1 MIPCTRSSHRWHV
14 LTSFQTIDKL
24 DKDNFGLKLKI
35 HYLQEQLEKA
45 GPAYNQAALRE
56 NTELKVSR
64 MTMQRDISRYRKNLQ
79 QAERDLEA
87 YRLQF
92 QELREKYRTKS
103 MDETAQHE
111 LSIMR
116 EEIETKDA
124 QLRDL
129 REELRDIKENKSQDM
144 EKLRDEIEDL
154 EASLREK
161 DRIIDTRDEEIE
173 ELKDRDGKENNSVAE
188 LENELQRAKDQMEE
202 LQESLEQA
210 RLDSREAKE
219 AEDRAAE
226 ERERAEKDLNEL
238 HEEMAN
244 KSIST
249 KGFNRQLEE
258 KANRLE
264 DELQE
269 LRKENEALSA
279 EVESKTRR
287 EAGLEEQFQKAQQ
300 EMDKEE
306 RDMQLELDHI
316 RRERD
321 LIQEQHEKVSAQL
334 QDALDNVQRHNDE
347 KDLLQTRHNALT
359 DESGGLQQ
367 ELSHAQSRI
376 RDLQHS
382 LEEEKHRSA
391 DNGHSVRIQYREE
404 TEKLQDEIEALH
416 HEIEDKEGQFALEQD
431 KWESSKR
438 TLQLQKD
445 RAEDQAAGFKRT
457 IEKLEQVEH
466 TLTGKEDKL
475 QEVIDSEKTRHQ
487 NAEAVLSRQVKELN
501 DDLTSKRQFLDDQ
514 RSELLSVKEELRIA
528 KREETALREKVQAL
542 EDEVVVLQ
550 SSLEDE
556 QQYGKGR
563 MQKGSSDQENQV
575 QKLISEKQR
584 LRDQLA
590 NAHVELHDMQTAVS
604 ELEAERD
611 ELQNNAGQAQDPAD
625 NTTRFDREKLELRK
639 GSLRL
644 ENEVKRLKDDKSAL
658 EEQLNAE
665 IERGT
670 AEENQLSAEIDRLQD
685 RLQAGSGGRDREL
698 TSAKS
703 KVQRLER
710 RIREL
715 EELLEQQQP
724 LAEDEHT
731 VSKADHSMLRHS
743 LDESRKR
750 EKALLQRESEQKT
763 FVRNCKSRI
772 ADLERDLHD
781 ALMKKFDVKSPQS
794 SPSDKLHQELR
805 SLRKQLGEA
814 HKALKEVKS
823 KNRDLERAAMKDE
836 DQKDI
841 HELLKSST
849 LEVEAL
855 ELQLSE
861 RDAKLNEMRTQV
873 RRIRD
878 ERAFCAK
885 KAETANSHVESL
897 QNRYNQTLAK
907 LSSSKNDNDK
917 SRHEKEILGLG
928 KEIVWLRARLKREEK
943 FRRDLAWS
951 KGLMELGERVR
962 VAWFVI
968 PFHLM
973 ISSFLFLVQRANM
986 VHLTTATMPTFE

>member
-1 MIPCTRSSHRWHV
+1 MFFY
-14 LTSFQTIDKL
+14 LLQTIDKL

-45 GPAYNQAALRE
+45 GPSYNQAALRE

-64 MTMQRDISRYRKNLQ
+64 MTMQRDVSRYRKNLQ
-79 QAERDLEA
+79 QAERDLET

-92 QELREKYRTKS
+92 QELREKYRKKS
-103 MDETAQHE
+103 MDETVQRE
-111 LSIMR
+111 VDMMR
-116 EEIETKDA
+116 EDIETKDS

-129 REELRDIKENKSQDM
+129 REELRDIKDNKSQDM
-144 EKLRDEIEDL
+144 EKLRDEVEDL

-161 DRIIDTRDEEIE
+161 DRTIDARDEEIE
-173 ELKDRDGKENNSVAE
+173 ELQDRDGKENNAVSE
-188 LENELQRAKDQMEE
+188 LEAELQRAKYQMEE

-210 RLDSREAKE
+210 RLESREARDTE
-219 AEDRAAE
+219 ERAAE
-226 ERERAEKDLNEL
+226 ARERAEKDLNEL

-269 LRKENEALSA
+269 LRKENDVLRG
-279 EVESKTRR
+279 EVESKAER
-287 EAGLEEQFQKAQQ
+287 EAALEEQFQKAQQ
-300 EMDKEE
+300 DMDEDE
-306 RDMQLELDHI
+306 RNLRHEFEQI
-316 RRERD
+316 QRERD
-321 LIQEQHEKVSAQL
+321 LVRQEHEKTSAQL
-334 QDALDNVQRHNDE
+334 QEALDELQRHDDE
-347 KDLLQTRHNALT
+347 KDLLQTRHHALT
-359 DESGGLQQ
+359 DESGGLQR
-367 ELSHAQSRI
+367 ELSQAQSRI

-382 LEEEKHRSA
+382 FEEEKHRSL
-391 DNGHSVRIQYREE
+391 DSGHNVRIQYREE
-404 TEKLQDEIEALH
+404 IERLQDEIESLH

-475 QEVIDSEKTRHQ
+475 QEVVDSEKTRHQ
-487 NAEAVLSRQVKELN
+487 NAEAVLGRQVKELN
-501 DDLTSKRQFLDDQ
+501 DDLASKRQFIDDQ

-528 KREETALREKVQAL
+528 KREETSLRERVQAL

-575 QKLISEKQR
+575 QKLLSEKQK

-604 ELEAERD
+604 ELETERD
-611 ELQNNAGQAQDPAD
+611 ELQNQVDHDQNPAD
-625 NTTRFDREKLELRK
+625 NTTRFDREKHELRK
-639 GSLRL
+639 GSLRF
-644 ENEVKRLKDDKSAL
+644 ENEVKRLKDDKSSLVEAKESL
-658 EEQLNAE
+658 ERQLNSE
-665 IERGT
+665 IERAT

-685 RLQAGSGGRDREL
+685 RLQMTSGGRDREL

-710 RIREL
+710 RIHEL
-715 EELLEQQQP
+715 EDLLEQQQP
-724 LAEDEHT
+724 LADNEH
-731 VSKADHSMLRHS
+731 SSANADHSILRHN

-750 EKALLQRESEQKT
+750 ERTLLQREADQKS

-772 ADLERDLHD
+772 ADLEGELHD
-781 ALMKKFDVKSPQS
+781 ALMNKYDIKSPQS
-794 SPSDKLHQELR
+794 SPSDKLNQELR
-805 SLRKQLGEA
+805 SLRKQLAEA
-814 HKALKEVKS
+814 QKSLKDVKV
-823 KNRDLERAAMKDE
+823 KNRDLERTVMKDE

-855 ELQLSE
+855 ELKLSE
-861 RDAKLNEMRTQV
+861 RDARMNEMKTQV

-878 ERAFCAK
+878 ERAFCVK
-885 KAETANSHVESL
+885 KAEAATSQVEAL
-897 QNRYNQTLAK
+897 QNRYNQALTK
-907 LSSSKNDNDK
+907 LSSSKSDSDK

-928 KEIVWLRARLKREEK
+928 KEIIWLRARLKREEK

-962 VAWFVI
+962 VAWFVT
-968 PFHLM
+968 PFYL
-973 ISSFLFLVQRANM
+973 ILSLFSLG
-986 VHLTTATMPTFE
+986 